1 MWVSIMSTYI
11 LLSRNRPA
19 SRGHAVLMALAL
31 VFAAPVS
38 PAMAQ
43 AVEATGTPV
52 FTVIV
57 TRHGVR
63 STKDDQNGSKPHRY
77 AWPKWEVGPNNLTRH
92 GYKLMTL
99 MGKFYRDKQAMEH
112 LPVDCPK
119 DTVFVYAD
127 TDQRTLRT
135 ARALIEGL
143 CEGDP
148 KGPRA
153 LTVYHV
159 KVAKPPKKP
168 EDTKI
173 KDPDPIFNATA
184 WVAKHSGIKR
194 DESEEAVRNAAGGS
208 QGSSFPIVTKHADD
222 FNAFQLLL
230 NRRCN
235 DGGCKPIMEAP
246 QPWLKDPPPGTL
258 AALKGPLELGQSY
271 SESIFL
277 EYAECR
283 KLEEMAPGLHEKV
296 EKDEKQF
303 LVDLQAGM
311 RLHVLS
317 YVVNARN
324 EYNPRVRGGTL
335 FAHIVAMLNQ
345 KAGLTSELHVTTPAQ
360 LKGTTLAILSG
371 HDTQLGALG
380 GILSADWNPEEG
392 GIALDD
398 MPPGSALIFDLL
410 KPAAPGAPYTVR
422 LRFASMTMPQFTHEE
437 AIPGGIKLYPVTL
450 AGVLYSDCFASEC
463 AVPLEM
469 LDARAVKLRSL
480 VDPDWAP
487 DRAPVK
493 GDGSSSGLDDPIWS
507 QCRAR
512 HDQR

>member
-1 MWVSIMSTYI
+1 
-11 LLSRNRPA
+11 
-19 SRGHAVLMALAL
+19 
-31 VFAAPVS
+31 
-38 PAMAQ
+38 
-43 AVEATGTPV
+43 
-52 FTVIV
+52 
-57 TRHGVR
+57 
-63 STKDDQNGSKPHRY
+63 
-77 AWPKWEVGPNNLTRH
+77 
-92 GYKLMTL
+92 MTL

-127 TDQRTLRT
+127 TDQRTLGT

-143 CEGDP
+143 CDGDP
-148 KGPRA
+148 KGPGA

-159 KVAKPPKKP
+159 KVAKPPREP
-168 EDTKI
+168 EDKNADDD
-173 KDPDPIFNATA
+173 KAPKDPIFNATD
-184 WVAKHSGIKR
+184 WVAAHPGINS
-194 DESEEAVRNAAGGS
+194 DESKQAVLNAAGGP
-208 QGSSFPIVTKHADD
+208 SFPVVTQHADD
-222 FNAFQLLL
+222 FKAFQLLL

-246 QPWLKDPPPGTL
+246 QPWLKDPPPRTL
-258 AALKGPLELGQSY
+258 AALKGPLEPGQSY

-283 KLEEMAPGLHEKV
+283 KLEKMAPGLHEKV

-324 EYNPRVRGGTL
+324 GYNPRVRGGTL

-345 KAGLTSELHVTTPAQ
+345 KAGLTSELHATTPEQ

-392 GIALDD
+392 GIVPND

-410 KPAAPGAPYTVR
+410 KPATPRAPYAVR
-422 LRFASMTMPQFTHEE
+422 LRFASMTMPQFTREE

-450 AGVLYSDCFASEC
+450 TGVLYSGCLASEC

-469 LDARAVKLRSL
+469 LDGTAVRMQRQQL

-487 DRAPVK
+487 DPTRAQHDP
-493 GDGSSSGLDDPIWS
+493 GSSSGLSDPSWTHCGGR
-507 QCRAR
+507 Q
-512 HDQR
+512 